1 MKQQFILI
9 KKMKIKKPKQ
19 NNKLDI
25 KERIENFFDSDSIPA
40 NTTKFLLMFLA
51 LGSVLCIGPAIPGIL
66 KALESFKL
74 FEDRNVYDKKKLH
87 NVLGNLKRQKLVEIL
102 NYDDGKV
109 RIQLT
114 NKGKKRIKEYSID
127 ILEIKKPKIWDKKW
141 RILIFDIP
149 IKPKIYNQAR
159 EALRNKIK
167 ELGFYQMQKSVWVYP
182 YECEDELLFIA
193 EVFEVQKYIEIITA
207 GKILHAKEIRR
218 KFDLE

>member
-1 MKQQFILI
+1 M
-9 KKMKIKKPKQ
+9 KKPKQ
-19 NNKLDI
+19 KPNLDI
-25 KERIENFFDSDSIPA
+25 KERIEDFFNSDSVPA

-51 LGSVLCIGPAIPGIL
+51 LGGVLCAGSVIPGIL
-66 KALESFKL
+66 KALENFKL
-74 FEDRNVYDKKKLH
+74 LEDQDIYNKKKLR

-102 NYDDGKV
+102 NYNNEKV

-114 NKGKKRIKEYSID
+114 NKGKKRIKEYALD

-149 IKPKIYNQAR
+149 TKPKIYNRAR

-193 EVFEVQKYIEIITA
+193 EAFEVQKYIEIITA
-207 GKILHAKEIRR
+207 EKTLHEDEIKR
-218 KFDLE
+218 KFDLK